1 MKSLKVKIARAE
13 RFGRL
18 SSRSVELSDGNFTV
32 VLGPNESGKST
43 LAELISWVLA
53 GRRQE
58 VDRKFLTS
66 SDIDNSVNAELAARI
81 EGFIDSKSFTTSRKF
96 IVRPRSQGREPSVSA
111 PEISIDAKKLS
122 VEDWQRETGLKD
134 DSDYLRY
141 YRITGPN
148 DPSNKV
154 DLKDVLTALAVG
166 ADVTLPPR
174 KVAEYLEDNADK
186 LVAGQSGRKKKV
198 DPRKFEE
205 AADDYRAAKDQLR
218 EIESSAKEIQ
228 TLRSQISEA
237 EDNVQLVDSELA
249 KKRKEQG
256 DLDAAKRLMES
267 RVKRDSVAS
276 SLREFAGLSDSDSRM
291 YEQRADIRELIRNIN
306 SKSLQIATLS
316 NELEKKQLSIGLN
329 EIELSKVSIDVQIV
343 EKVRGLHEDKAHLT
357 SQLDQLLTKQN
368 ELEADGRTSSERI
381 GRFATQFEVS
391 TSQLMA
397 FGQLSLDDV
406 SFGDPIRDWEQAEKL
421 SFAPIETENSLP
433 VEESSNSIKFFV
445 ALAVFGTLL
454 ATGSQFVIPDLAS
467 TISPIG
473 LVISVIA
480 GFLAIFGKRSS
491 SKTNSTSQLSVAPS
505 AVKRDSGV
513 DDRKKKALKV
523 LQEHGFSVQL
533 SVEKA
538 MSLRGSRSDIKNLVA
553 AINSNSQLI
562 SANSLNIAST
572 KEQLN
577 SINADIDGLS
587 TQIGLSSGGSNLL
600 PSFARELHE
609 FMVMRVNYGRENE
622 GIVSLRNELDTLT
635 EMQYSDQSIAQI
647 ELIFSD
653 LCAAVERRNGLE
665 GERKSYQTLIDLGA
679 PSGSRIAELLQDTE
693 LSESVIDGRLEDLI
707 SEIDIAIGKRQ
718 FFSDSVAVDRSRLEA
733 LEVNSDLPTFT
744 YAEKQSEIDMAKWAT
759 EGAAVLLAKQI
770 VLDVAN
776 DVETKNQPG
785 LVKRSSE
792 IASKITEGFWSTLKS
807 DEGGVRVLQNGQWI
821 TEDALSAGA
830 RDVLRF
836 SIRLA
841 AAEAH
846 STKHG
851 IALPLIL
858 DDPTSSV
865 DAKRR
870 PLMLKVLNEFSR
882 NHQVILLTHEP
893 DVSQMA
899 VSLGATQVLMA
910 S

>member
-1 MKSLKVKIARAE
+1 
-13 RFGRL
+13 L
-18 SSRSVELSDGNFTV
+18 S
-32 VLGPNESGKST
+32 K
-43 LAELISWVLA
+43 
-53 GRRQE
+53 
-58 VDRKFLTS
+58 
-66 SDIDNSVNAELAARI
+66 
-81 EGFIDSKSFTTSRKF
+81 
-96 IVRPRSQGREPSVSA
+96 
-111 PEISIDAKKLS
+111 ISID
-122 VEDWQRETGLKD
+122 V
-134 DSDYLRY
+134 
-141 YRITGPN
+141 P
-148 DPSNKV
+148 
-154 DLKDVLTALAVG
+154 
-166 ADVTLPPR
+166 
-174 KVAEYLEDNADK
+174 
-186 LVAGQSGRKKKV
+186 
-198 DPRKFEE
+198 
-205 AADDYRAAKDQLR
+205 
-218 EIESSAKEIQ
+218 
-228 TLRSQISEA
+228 
-237 EDNVQLVDSELA
+237 
-249 KKRKEQG
+249 
-256 DLDAAKRLMES
+256 
-267 RVKRDSVAS
+267 
-276 SLREFAGLSDSDSRM
+276 
-291 YEQRADIRELIRNIN
+291 
-306 SKSLQIATLS
+306 
-316 NELEKKQLSIGLN
+316 
-329 EIELSKVSIDVQIV
+329 IV
-343 EKVRGLHEDKAHLT
+343 EKVRRLHEDKAHLT
-357 SQLDQLLTKQN
+357 SQLDQLETKQN
-368 ELEADGRTSSERI
+368 ELEADKRIFSERI

-391 TSQLMA
+391 ASQLMA

-445 ALAVFGTLL
+445 ASAVFGTLL

-480 GFLAIFGKRSS
+480 GFLAIFGKRPS

-523 LQEHGFSVQL
+523 LQEHGFNVQMG
-533 SVEKA
+533 VEKA

-577 SINADIDGLS
+577 SINADFDGLS
-587 TQIGLSSGGSNLL
+587 TQIGLSISGSDLL
-600 PSFARELHE
+600 PGFARELHE
-609 FMVMRVNYGRENE
+609 FMAMRVNYGREHE
-622 GIVSLRNELDTLT
+622 GVISLKNELDALT
-635 EMQYSDQSIAQI
+635 EMRYSDQSIAQI

-653 LCAAVERRNGLE
+653 LCAAVEKRNELE
-665 GERKSYQTLIDLGA
+665 GKRKNYQTLIDLGA

-693 LSESVIDGRLEDLI
+693 LNESVIDGRLEDLI
-707 SEIDIAIGKRQ
+707 SEIDTGIGKRQ

-744 YAEKQSEIDMAKWAT
+744 YAEKQSEMDMAKWAT
-759 EGAAVLLAKQI
+759 EGAAVLLAKKI

-776 DVETKNQPG
+776 DVEAKNQPS

-792 IASKITEGFWSTLKS
+792 IASEITDGFWSNLKS

-846 STKHG
+846 TTKHG

-865 DAKRR
+865 DPKRR

>member
-18 SSRSVELSDGNFTV
+18 SSKSVELSDGNFTV
-32 VLGPNESGKST
+32 VFGPNESGKST

-58 VDRKFLTS
+58 MDRRFLTS
-66 SDIDNSVNAELAARI
+66 SEIDGGETADLMAGI
-81 EGFIDSKSFTTSRKF
+81 EGFIDGKSFTASRKF
-96 IVRPRSQGREPSVSA
+96 TVRPTSKGKEKTVSA
-111 PEISIDAKKLS
+111 PELSIDTKSISLETWQHEIG
-122 VEDWQRETGLKD
+122 VRDED
-134 DSDYLRY
+134 DYLRY

-148 DPSNKV
+148 DPSNKI

-166 ADVTLPPR
+166 ADVNLPPR
-174 KVAEYLEDNADK
+174 KVAKFLEDNAEK

-205 AADDYRAAKDQLR
+205 AEDDFRAARAQLK

-228 TLRSQISEA
+228 ALRSQISEA
-237 EDNVQLVDSELA
+237 EDNVLLVDGELA
-249 KKRKEQG
+249 QKRKEHE
-256 DLDAAKRLMES
+256 DLDAAKKLMES
-267 RVKRDSVAS
+267 RVQRDSVAS
-276 SLREFAGLSDSDSRM
+276 RLREFAGLSDSDSRM

-343 EKVRGLHEDKAHLT
+343 EKVRGLHEDRSGIIRNLE
-357 SQLDQLLTKQN
+357 QLEIDAN
-368 ELEADGRTSSERI
+368 RLEADRKDASERL

-391 TSQLMA
+391 ASQLMA

-421 SFAPIETENSLP
+421 SFAPIETENSQP

-473 LVISVIA
+473 LVISVVA
-480 GFLAIFGKRSS
+480 GFLAIFGKRAS
-491 SKTNSTSQLSVAPS
+491 SKTNSTSQISVAPS
-505 AVKRDSGV
+505 AVKRDPGV

-523 LQEHGFSVQL
+523 LQEHGFNVQL

-572 KEQLN
+572 NEQLN
-577 SINADIDGLS
+577 SINADFERLS
-587 TQIGLSSGGSNLL
+587 TQIGLSSGGSDLL

-609 FMVMRVNYGRENE
+609 FMVMRVNYGREHE
-622 GIVSLRNELDTLT
+622 GAVSLRNELDTLT
-635 EMQYSDQSIAQI
+635 EMRYSDQSIAQI

-653 LCAAVERRNGLE
+653 LCAAVEKRNALE
-665 GERKSYQTLIDLGA
+665 GERKSYQTLIELGA
-679 PSGSRIAELLQDTE
+679 PSGSRIAQLLQDTE

-707 SEIDIAIGKRQ
+707 SEIDTGIGKRQ

-744 YAEKQSEIDMAKWAT
+744 YAEKQSETDMAKWAT
-759 EGAAVLLAKQI
+759 EGAAVLLAKKI

-776 DVETKNQPG
+776 DVEAKNQPG

-792 IASKITEGFWSTLKS
+792 IASEITDGFWSNLKS

-846 STKHG
+846 SSKHG

-865 DAKRR
+865 DSKRR

-910 S
+910 D

>member
-1 MKSLKVKIARAE
+1 MKSLKIRIARAE

-18 SSRSVELSDGNFTV
+18 SSKSVELSDGNFTV

-58 VDRKFLTS
+58 MDKRFLTS
-66 SDIDNSVNAELAARI
+66 SEIDGGETADLNAGI
-81 EGFIDSKSFTTSRKF
+81 EGFIDGKSFTASRKF
-96 IVRPRSQGREPSVSA
+96 TVRPTSKGKEKTVIA
-111 PEISIDAKKLS
+111 PEISIDTKS
-122 VEDWQRETGLKD
+122 VSLETWQHEIGVTDED
-134 DSDYLRY
+134 DYLRY

-148 DPSNKV
+148 DPSNKI

-174 KVAEYLEDNADK
+174 KVAKNLDDVAEK

-198 DPRKFEE
+198 DLRKFEE
-205 AADDYRAAKDQLR
+205 AEDDYRAAKAQLR

-228 TLRSQISEA
+228 TLRTQISEA
-237 EDNVQLVDSELA
+237 EESVRLLDSELA
-249 KKRKEQG
+249 RKRKEHG
-256 DLDAAKRLMES
+256 DLDAAKNLMES
-267 RVKRDSVAS
+267 RAQRDSVAN
-276 SLREFAGLSDSDSRM
+276 SLREFAGLSDSDNRM
-291 YEQRADIRELIRNIN
+291 YEQRADIVELIRNIN
-306 SKSLQIATLS
+306 SKSLQIATLF

-343 EKVRGLHEDKAHLT
+343 EKVRGLHEDRSGIIRKLE
-357 SQLDQLLTKQN
+357 QLESDAN
-368 ELEADGRTSSERI
+368 RLEADRKETSERL
-381 GRFATQFEVS
+381 GRFAKQFEVS
-391 TSQLMA
+391 TSQLMT

-406 SFGDPIRDWEQAEKL
+406 SFGDPLRDWEQAEKL

-433 VEESSNSIKFFV
+433 IKESSKNIKLFV
-445 ALAVFGTLL
+445 AAAVFGTLL
-454 ATGSQFVIPDLAS
+454 ATGSQFVIPDLS
-467 TISPIG
+467 SVVSPVG
-473 LVISVIA
+473 LLISVIA
-480 GFLAIFGKRSS
+480 GFLALFGKKAS
-491 SKTNSTSQLSVAPS
+491 SKKNSNDQISVAPTV
-505 AVKRDSGV
+505 VKRDSGV
-513 DDRKKKALKV
+513 DDRKKKAQKV
-523 LQEHGFSVQL
+523 LQEHGFNVQL

-538 MSLRGSRSDIKNLVA
+538 MSLRGSRSDIKHLVA

-562 SANSLNIAST
+562 SANSLNIDNT

-577 SINADIDGLS
+577 SINADIDNLS
-587 TQIGLSSGGSNLL
+587 TQIGLSSGGFDLL
-600 PSFARELHE
+600 PSFARELHD
-609 FMVMRVNYGRENE
+609 FVVMKVNYEREQE
-622 GIVSLRNELDTLT
+622 GVVSLRNELDALT
-635 EMQYSDQSIAQI
+635 GMRYSGQSVAQI

-653 LCAAVERRNGLE
+653 LCTAIDRRNHLE
-665 GERKSYQTLIDLGA
+665 GERKNFQALLDLGA
-679 PSGSRIAELLQDTE
+679 PSGSRIAELLQDAE

-707 SEIDIAIGKRQ
+707 SEIDTGIGKRQ
-718 FFSDSVAVDRSRLEA
+718 FFSDSVAVDRSRLES

-744 YAEKQSEIDMAKWAT
+744 YAEKQSEMDMAKWAT
-759 EGAAVLLAKQI
+759 EGAAVLLAKKI

-776 DVETKNQPG
+776 DVEAKNQPG

-792 IASKITEGFWSTLKS
+792 IASEITDGFWSTLKS

-870 PLMLKVLNEFSR
+870 PLMLKVLSSFSL
-882 NHQVILLTHEP
+882 NHQVILLTHELE
-893 DVSQMA
+893 VSQIAISYGA
-899 VSLGATQVLMA
+899 VQVALT
-910 S
+910 

>member
-1 MKSLKVKIARAE
+1 
-13 RFGRL
+13 
-18 SSRSVELSDGNFTV
+18 
-32 VLGPNESGKST
+32 
-43 LAELISWVLA
+43 
-53 GRRQE
+53 
-58 VDRKFLTS
+58 
-66 SDIDNSVNAELAARI
+66 
-81 EGFIDSKSFTTSRKF
+81 
-96 IVRPRSQGREPSVSA
+96 
-111 PEISIDAKKLS
+111 
-122 VEDWQRETGLKD
+122 
-134 DSDYLRY
+134 
-141 YRITGPN
+141 
-148 DPSNKV
+148 
-154 DLKDVLTALAVG
+154 
-166 ADVTLPPR
+166 
-174 KVAEYLEDNADK
+174 
-186 LVAGQSGRKKKV
+186 
-198 DPRKFEE
+198 
-205 AADDYRAAKDQLR
+205 
-218 EIESSAKEIQ
+218 
-228 TLRSQISEA
+228 
-237 EDNVQLVDSELA
+237 
-249 KKRKEQG
+249 
-256 DLDAAKRLMES
+256 
-267 RVKRDSVAS
+267 
-276 SLREFAGLSDSDSRM
+276 
-291 YEQRADIRELIRNIN
+291 
-306 SKSLQIATLS
+306 
-316 NELEKKQLSIGLN
+316 
-329 EIELSKVSIDVQIV
+329 
-343 EKVRGLHEDKAHLT
+343 
-357 SQLDQLLTKQN
+357 
-368 ELEADGRTSSERI
+368 
-381 GRFATQFEVS
+381 
-391 TSQLMA
+391 
-397 FGQLSLDDV
+397 
-406 SFGDPIRDWEQAEKL
+406 
-421 SFAPIETENSLP
+421 
-433 VEESSNSIKFFV
+433 
-445 ALAVFGTLL
+445 
-454 ATGSQFVIPDLAS
+454 
-467 TISPIG
+467 
-473 LVISVIA
+473 
-480 GFLAIFGKRSS
+480 
-491 SKTNSTSQLSVAPS
+491 
-505 AVKRDSGV
+505 
-513 DDRKKKALKV
+513 
-523 LQEHGFSVQL
+523 VQL

-553 AINSNSQLI
+553 AINSNFQLI

-609 FMVMRVNYGRENE
+609 FMVMRVNYGREHE
-622 GIVSLRNELDTLT
+622 SVVSQRNELDTLT
-635 EMQYSDQSIAQI
+635 EMRYSDQSIAQI
-647 ELIFSD
+647 ELIFSE
-653 LCAAVERRNGLE
+653 LCTAVEERNKLE
-665 GERKSYQTLIDLGA
+665 GERKNYQTLLDLGA

-870 PLMLKVLNEFSR
+870 PLMLKVLSEFSHH
-882 NHQVILLTHEP
+882 HQVILLTHELE
-893 DVSQMA
+893 VSQLA
-899 VSLGATQVLMA
+899 VSYGAHQVSL

>member
-18 SSRSVELSDGNFTV
+18 SSKSVELSDGNFTV

-81 EGFIDSKSFTTSRKF
+81 EGFIDDKSFTTSRKF
-96 IVRPRSQGREPSVSA
+96 IVRPKSQGREPSVSA
-111 PEISIDAKKLS
+111 PEIFVDAKMLS

-134 DSDYLRY
+134 ESDYLRY

-166 ADVTLPPR
+166 ADATLPPR
-174 KVAEYLEDNADK
+174 EVAKYLIENADK
-186 LVAGQSGRKKKV
+186 LVAGQSGRKKTV
-198 DPRKFEE
+198 DLRKFEGAVE
-205 AADDYRAAKDQLR
+205 RYQAAKAQLKV
-218 EIESSAKEIQ
+218 IETSAKAIEA
-228 TLRSQISEA
+228 LRTQVSEA
-237 EDNVQLVDSELA
+237 EENMVLLDNELA
-249 KKRKEQG
+249 QRRREYG
-256 DLDAAKRLMES
+256 DLDAAKKLMGSRLQ
-267 RVKRDSVAS
+267 RDTLAAE
-276 SLREFAGLSDSDSRM
+276 LRQFEGLSKSDDGM
-291 YEQRADIRELIRNIN
+291 FEQRADINELIRQIN
-306 SKSLQIATLS
+306 TRSLQIPALS
-316 NELEKKQLSIGLN
+316 SELEKKQLSVGISGMQ
-329 EIELSKVSIDVQIV
+329 LSKIAVDEQVV
-343 EKVRGLHEDKAHLT
+343 ERVRQLHED
-357 SQLDQLLTKQN
+357 QL
-368 ELEADGRTSSERI
+368 ELRRKLEKFENAANGLESDRKSAFERL
-381 GRFATQFEVS
+381 GRFAVQFE
-391 TSQLMA
+391 TSAERLMA
-397 FGQLSLDDV
+397 FGQLTLDDV
-406 SFGDPIRDWEQAEKL
+406 SFGDPIRDWDQAEKL
-421 SFAPIETENSLP
+421 TFAPIEADNSLTI
-433 VEESSNSIKFFV
+433 EKSNSNIKFFV
-445 ALAVFGTLL
+445 ALAVFGSLL
-454 ATGSQFVIPDLAS
+454 ATGSQFVIPDLS
-467 TISPIG
+467 PVISPVG
-473 LVISVIA
+473 LLISVIA
-480 GFLAIFGKRSS
+480 GFLAISGKRAS
-491 SKTNSTSQLSVAPS
+491 SKNDPIDQLNISS
-505 AVKRDSGV
+505 HDVKRDSRV
-513 DDRKKKALKV
+513 EDRKRKAIQVLK
-523 LQEHGFSVQL
+523 EHGFSAPL
-533 SVEKA
+533 GVEKA
-538 MSLRGSRSDIKNLVA
+538 MSLRSSRTDIQNLVA
-553 AINSNSQLI
+553 AINSNAQLI
-562 SANSLNIAST
+562 STNLSDTAT
-572 KEQLN
+572 EKERLGL
-577 SINADIDGLS
+577 INAEMQAIS
-587 TQIGLSSGGSNLL
+587 TQMGLVADGSDLL
-600 PSFARELHE
+600 PNFVKELNDLK
-609 FMVMRVNYGRENE
+609 VIKANYERDYGDL
-622 GIVSLRNELDTLT
+622 VTLRNNLDSLT
-635 EMQYSDQSIAQI
+635 EMRYVDKSIAQI

-653 LCAAVERRNGLE
+653 LCTAVESRNDLE
-665 GERKSYQTLIDLGA
+665 VKRKNHQTLIDLGA
-679 PSGSRIAELLQDTE
+679 PSGSRIADLLQDTE
-693 LSESVIDGRLEDLI
+693 LSESVIDGRLDDLNARI
-707 SEIDIAIGKRQ
+707 IAGSEELRNLSGDVRVHTEHLK
-718 FFSDSVAVDRSRLEA
+718 A
-733 LEVNSDLPTFT
+733 LEDGADLPTVT

-759 EGAAVLLAKQI
+759 EGAAVLLAKKI

-776 DVETKNQPG
+776 EVEAKNQPG

-792 IASKITEGFWSTLKS
+792 IASEITDGNWSAIKS
-807 DEGGVRVLQNGQWI
+807 DEAGVRVLQDGQWI